1 MPAQRLAIVCLFGL
15 VLCTAPAAA
24 SPIEQLRV
32 PEGFAISVFAE
43 PVANARGMV
52 FGDRGTLFVGSRE
65 RGQVYAVQDRDGDGR
80 ADAIQVIA
88 RGLNMPVGVAFKD
101 GALYV
106 SAVDRILRFDAIES
120 RLDHPPKPVVVLADL
135 PDKSHHGWRYL
146 AFGPDGKLYVPIG
159 APCNVCDQDGFALI
173 LRMHADGS
181 GREVVARGV
190 RNTVG
195 FDWNP
200 ADGRLWFTDNGRDLM
215 GDDLPDDEL
224 NVLGKTGEHFGFPYC
239 HAGTTLDPD
248 FGAGKS
254 CADYRAPAARLG
266 AHVAALGMRFYTGQQ
281 FPPSYRGNLF
291 VALHGSW
298 NRSKK
303 SGYQVIRVEH
313 DGARVRRITPM
324 VEGFLDGETTL
335 GRPVDLVVAADGSL
349 LISDDYANVIY
360 RLRYVGSPP
369 PSTTDKDQP

>member
-1 MPAQRLAIVCLFGL
+1 MRRIAACALLAFPS
-15 VLCTAPAAA
+15 TQAAA
-24 SPIEQLRV
+24 DAAAHLRV
-32 PEGFAISVFAE
+32 PEGFAISVYAE

-52 FGDRGTLFVGSRE
+52 FGDLGTLFVGSRE
-65 RGQVYAVQDRDGDGR
+65 RGQVYAVQDLDRDGR
-80 ADAIQVIA
+80 ADSVRVIA

-106 SAVDRILRFDAIES
+106 SAVDRILRFDAIEG
-120 RLDHPPKPVVVLADL
+120 RLDHPPKPVVVVSDL

-159 APCNVCDQDGFALI
+159 APCNVCDQPGFGRI
-173 LRMHADGS
+173 LRMNADGS
-181 GREVVARGV
+181 ARETVARGV

-195 FDWNP
+195 FDWDP
-200 ADGRLWFTDNGRDLM
+200 ADGKLWFGDNGRDLM
-215 GDDLPDDEL
+215 GDDLPDCEL
-224 NVLGKTGEHFGFPYC
+224 NVVQKTGEHFGFPYC
-239 HAGTTLDPD
+239 HGGNTLDPE

-266 AHVAALGMRFYTGQQ
+266 AHVAPLGLRFYTGRQ
-281 FPPSYRGNLF
+281 FPPEYRGNLF

-313 DGARVRRITPM
+313 DGERVRRVTPM

-335 GRPVDLVVAADGSL
+335 GRPVDLVVAGDGSL
-349 LISDDYANVIY
+349 LISDDYADVIY
-360 RLRYVGSPP
+360 RLRYVGSQKPATANEAPP
-369 PSTTDKDQP
+369 